1 MFVKVWGENLK
12 SILISGYRSYELNIF
27 NQTDLKLLYLKEFI
41 KDRLV
46 QYIENG
52 VEWFVITGQLGIE
65 LWAGEVLLELKE
77 EYPEVS
83 LAVLLPFTGFGENWN
98 ETNKTMFEEIIH
110 QADYVNY
117 TSNKDYESP
126 AQLKGNQ
133 IFSVRNT
140 DGAFIIYDTMVG
152 ESADGKPKYLYELI
166 LQYQENSTYELN
178 LVGFEEIEFFIHE
191 MSANQEGFQSENFL
205 LDE

>member
-1 MFVKVWGENLK
+1 MKFLK

-27 NQTDLKLLYLKEFI
+27 NQTDPKLKYLKEFI
-41 KDRLV
+41 KDRLIR
-46 QYIENG
+46 YIENG
-52 VEWFVITGQLGIE
+52 TEWFIITGQLGIE
-65 LWAGEVLLELKE
+65 LWAGEVVLELKE
-77 EYPEVS
+77 EYPEAN

-98 ETNKTMFEEIIH
+98 ETNKTMFEEVIH
-110 QADYVNY
+110 KADYVNY

-133 IFSVRNT
+133 VFSVRNT

-166 LQYQENSTYELN
+166 LQYQKNVPYELN
-178 LVGFEEIEFFIHE
+178 LSGFEEIEFFIHE
-191 MSANQEGFQSENFL
+191 MTENQESFQTENFSS
-205 LDE
+205 EM

>member
-1 MFVKVWGENLK
+1 MK
-12 SILISGYRSYELNIF
+12 SILVSGYRSYELNIF
-27 NQTDLKLLYLKEFI
+27 NQTDPKYLYLKEFI
-41 KDRLV
+41 KDRLIR
-46 QYIENG
+46 YIENG
-52 VEWFVITGQLGIE
+52 TEWFVVTGQMGIE
-65 LWAGEVLLELKE
+65 LWAGEVVLELKE
-77 EYPEVS
+77 EYPEVN

-98 ETNKTMFEEIIH
+98 ETNKTMFEQVIT

-133 IFSVRNT
+133 VFSVRNT

-152 ESADGKPKYLYELI
+152 ESADGKPKYLYDLI
-166 LQYQENSTYELN
+166 LQYQENVPYELN

-191 MSANQEGFQSENFL
+191 MTENQEGFQTENFPP
-205 LDE
+205 EM

>member
-1 MFVKVWGENLK
+1 MK

-27 NQTDLKLLYLKEFI
+27 NQTDPKLKYLKEFI
-41 KDRLV
+41 KDRIIR
-46 QYIENG
+46 YIENG
-52 VEWFVITGQLGIE
+52 AEWFVITGQLGIE
-65 LWAGEVLLELKE
+65 LWAGEMVLEVRE
-77 EYPEVS
+77 EYPEAN

-98 ETNKTMFEEIIH
+98 EANKTMFEKIIH

-133 IFSVRNT
+133 IFSIRNT
-140 DGAFIIYDTMVG
+140 DGAFLIYDTMVG
-152 ESADGKPKYLYELI
+152 ESADGKPKYLYDLI
-166 LQYQENSTYELN
+166 LQYQENSIYELN

-191 MSANQEGFQSENFL
+191 MTANQEGFQTEIFPPES
-205 LDE
+205 

>member
-1 MFVKVWGENLK
+1 MK

-27 NQTDLKLLYLKEFI
+27 NQTDPKLKYLKEFI
-41 KDRLV
+41 KDCIIR
-46 QYIENG
+46 YIENG

-65 LWAGEVLLELKE
+65 LWAGEMVLEVRE
-77 EYPEVS
+77 EYPEAN

-98 ETNKTMFEEIIH
+98 EANKTMFEKIIH

-133 IFSVRNT
+133 IFSIRNT
-140 DGAFIIYDTMVG
+140 DGAFLIYDTMVG
-152 ESADGKPKYLYELI
+152 ESADGKPKYLYDLI
-166 LQYQENSTYELN
+166 LQYQENSIYELN

-191 MSANQEGFQSENFL
+191 MTANQEGFQTETFPPES
-205 LDE
+205 

>member
-1 MFVKVWGENLK
+1 MK

>member
-1 MFVKVWGENLK
+1 MK

-27 NQTDLKLLYLKEFI
+27 NQTDPKLLYLKEFI